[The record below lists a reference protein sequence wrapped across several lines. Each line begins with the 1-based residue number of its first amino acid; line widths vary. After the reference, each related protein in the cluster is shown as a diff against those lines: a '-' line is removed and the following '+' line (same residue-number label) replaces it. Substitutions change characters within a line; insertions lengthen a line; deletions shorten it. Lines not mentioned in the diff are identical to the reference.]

1 MRWLR
6 RRHGAPSEGRVA
18 GSGDGDA
25 GEPVRAQRAR
35 WDLADGTEIAPGRHV
50 LRRLGGGTRYEVYL
64 VWDEALF
71 ALAVAKVLRPDVAS
85 DARALHELRREA
97 DLLESLAHPCLV
109 RGFGAVRD
117 GPRPHLVLEHVEGPT
132 LGKLI
137 ARHGAL
143 ALDQLLPLA
152 VHAAAV
158 LHYLAS
164 HGVVHLD
171 VKPGNIVMSAP
182 PRLIDLSIARRLDA
196 AARLRSAIGTDGYMA
211 PEQCAPG
218 GAPVGPPA
226 DVFGLGAT
234 LHHAA
239 GGAPPFRRGDRR
251 PGATDRAARFP
262 QLAEDPPPLSGAL
275 PGVFREL
282 VRAMLARDPA
292 VRPSAREVVGALGPL
307 VVEVPERLAYSR
319 RRGLIPP

>member
-1 MRWLR
+1 MAWLR
-6 RRHGAPSEGRVA
+6 RRHDAPSEVRVT
-18 GSGDGDA
+18 GSGGDA
-25 GEPVRAQRAR
+25 CEPARAQRAR
-35 WDLADGTEIAPGRHV
+35 WELAEGTEIAPGRHV
-50 LRRLGGGTRYEVYL
+50 LRRLGGGTRYEVFL
-64 VWDEALF
+64 VWDEELF

-218 GAPVGPPA
+218 DGAWVGPPA

-251 PGATDRAARFP
+251 AGVTDPAARFP
-262 QLAEDPPPLSGAL
+262 QLAEDPAALSGAL
-275 PGVFREL
+275 PEVFREL

-292 VRPSAREVVGALGPL
+292 ARPSAREVVGVLGPL
-307 VVEVPERLAYSR
+307 VVQVPERLAYSR